1 MHCIQCKQTFTY
13 GSNTAWK
20 KYCNVFRIAITINI
34 NSEFSKVIEILNEML
49 GCGVSSTVDN
59 QKSPNISHIW
69 MGIWNIEYKIAVEN
83 DSKTITYLGLW
94 CFFMCFKTFLRLW
107 CENSVQNGHRYSNP
121 EGEWQLATWDTKCT
135 LAWKNTWHFLHLNG
149 KLLFSLSELSSTTI
163 MTSILLFSDGFSWIF
178 TTVFIFA
185 FGMQFLKKIFDCF
198 NCESQFSVLYYCLE
212 IMEFELSLFSRSY
225 LETNL

>member
-1 MHCIQCKQTFTY
+1 MRCLVVEFQVQLTFKSHRTFLTFEWE
-13 GSNTAWK
+13 S
-20 KYCNVFRIAITINI
+20 
-34 NSEFSKVIEILNEML
+34 EILNTKLQLKMILRRL
-49 GCGVSSTVDN
+49 G
-59 QKSPNISHIW
+59 
-69 MGIWNIEYKIAVEN
+69 
-83 DSKTITYLGLW
+83 TYLGLW

-135 LAWKNTWHFLHLNG
+135 LAWKNTWQFLHLNG

-185 FGMQFLKKIFDCF
+185 FGMQFLKKNLWLLWLRISILSF
-198 NCESQFSVLYYCLE
+198 VL
-212 IMEFELSLFSRSY
+212 LFGNYGIWIVSYFAVISRNQLINKNSGK
-225 LETNL
+225 N

>member
-1 MHCIQCKQTFTY
+1 
-13 GSNTAWK
+13 
-20 KYCNVFRIAITINI
+20 
-34 NSEFSKVIEILNEML
+34 ML
-49 GCGVSSTVDN
+49 GCGVSSTVDI

-185 FGMQFLKKIFDCF
+185 FGMQFLKKIFDSF
-198 NCESQFSVLYYCLE
+198 DCESQFSVLYYCLE
-212 IMEFELSLFSRSY
+212 IMEFELSRISRSY

>member
-1 MHCIQCKQTFTY
+1 
-13 GSNTAWK
+13 
-20 KYCNVFRIAITINI
+20 
-34 NSEFSKVIEILNEML
+34 ML
-49 GCGVSSTVDN
+49 GCGVSSTVDI

-135 LAWKNTWHFLHLNG
+135 LVWKNTWHFLHLNG

-185 FGMQFLKKIFDCF
+185 FGMQFKKKSLTPLTANLNSQFCIIVWKLWNLNCLVFRGHISKPTYKQKLGQKLTDSNVNTKYLKVSWLKKC
-198 NCESQFSVLYYCLE
+198 LYFLKR
-212 IMEFELSLFSRSY
+212 ILFTD
-225 LETNL
+225 L